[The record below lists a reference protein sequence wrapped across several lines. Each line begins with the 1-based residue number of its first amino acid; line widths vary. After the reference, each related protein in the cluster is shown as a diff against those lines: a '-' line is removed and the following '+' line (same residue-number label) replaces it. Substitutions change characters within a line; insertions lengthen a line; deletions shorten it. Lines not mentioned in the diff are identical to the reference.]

1 MDRQETAQKI
11 IKMVAEQLSIK
22 PEQVNEQSTMESLGA
37 DSLDRVEIV
46 MNIEE
51 MFNIEINDEEAEK
64 LKTIGQAI
72 DYVHSLREKK

>member
-11 IKMVAEQLSIK
+11 VKLVAEQLSIK
-22 PEQVNEQSTMESLGA
+22 PEQINEQSTMESLGA

-51 MFNIEINDEEAEK
+51 MFGIDINDEEAEK
-64 LKTIGQAI
+64 LQTIGQAI
-72 DYVHSLREKK
+72 DYVHLLRTKK